1 MCVTKLSCV
10 FVVILL
16 KRKEHL
22 DQAREITLKDGKDR
36 SKNEDNRNT
45 RKDA

>member
-1 MCVTKLSCV
+1 V
-10 FVVILL
+10 FSAVML
-16 KRKEHL
+16 KRKGHL